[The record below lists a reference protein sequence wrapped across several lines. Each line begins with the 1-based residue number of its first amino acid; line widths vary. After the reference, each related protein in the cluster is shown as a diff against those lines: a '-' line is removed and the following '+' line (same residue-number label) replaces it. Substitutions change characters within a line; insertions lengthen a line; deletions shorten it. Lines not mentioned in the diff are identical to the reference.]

1 MLNISQITTVY
12 IVISVVFGHPNQ
24 LNLKQ
29 RTSAILRRQNYL
41 NSISSKHYLVSVIRI
56 SHKEEEVRIQLK
68 RKFFKTQYY
77 FATEEWS
84 LNTKSEMILHF
95 LFTLCQVMAIFAS
108 IFLIY
113 LLAMSC
119 YMMGTKYVF
128 EVLYKYLVKMPFTIF
143 INIATIINLTMNLM
157 NVPRIWIEI
166 LT

>member
-1 MLNISQITTVY
+1 M
-12 IVISVVFGHPNQ
+12 
-24 LNLKQ
+24 
-29 RTSAILRRQNYL
+29 
-41 NSISSKHYLVSVIRI
+41 
-56 SHKEEEVRIQLK
+56 RIQSK

-84 LNTKSEMILHF
+84 LNTKFEMILDF
-95 LFTLCQVMAIFAS
+95 LFTLLTVMAMFGS

-119 YMMGTKYVF
+119 YLVGPKYVF
-128 EVLYKYLVKMPFTIF
+128 ETLYKYLVKMPFTIF
-143 INIATIINLTMNLM
+143 INIATIINMTMNLM

>member
-1 MLNISQITTVY
+1 
-12 IVISVVFGHPNQ
+12 
-24 LNLKQ
+24 
-29 RTSAILRRQNYL
+29 
-41 NSISSKHYLVSVIRI
+41 
-56 SHKEEEVRIQLK
+56 VRIQLK

-95 LFTLCQVMAIFAS
+95 LFTLLQVMAIFGS

-128 EVLYKYLVKMPFTIF
+128 GVLYKYLVKMPFTIF